1 MGNNNLRNKQK
12 AEKGQNF
19 YVSPTP
25 QVNITLIWDAQSK
38 IKSFPAFLW
47 TDLPGLNVVK

>member
-1 MGNNNLRNKQK
+1 MGNNNLSNKQK

-25 QVNITLIWDAQSK
+25 KVNITLIRDAQSK
-38 IKSFPAFLW
+38 IKSFPALLW
-47 TDLPGLNVVK
+47 TNLPGLNVVE